1 MGTPSGGGGS
11 TPGAAGEPIDWESRG
26 MVTGIQNQGQCGG
39 CWSFSA
45 AGCIGS
51 RRAIAGYPLTDYSEQ
66 QLIDCSGSFGNN
78 GCSGGIMD
86 SAFSYV
92 KTAPLETTADY
103 PYKAA
108 KGSCLYSSSQGT
120 GSISGYTNVV
130 HGSVSAMKAALNEGP
145 VSIAVDASQTAFQSY
160 TSGVVTADCGTSLD
174 HGIMAVGYD
183 VDEETGVE
191 YFLVKN
197 QWGSSWGDNGYI
209 KIGALSSDPCGILS
223 EPSFVT
229 FD

>member
-1 MGTPSGGGGS
+1 
-11 TPGAAGEPIDWESRG
+11 
-26 MVTGIQNQGQCGG
+26 
-39 CWSFSA
+39 
-45 AGCIGS
+45 
-51 RRAIAGYPLTDYSEQ
+51 
-66 QLIDCSGSFGNN
+66 
-78 GCSGGIMD
+78 
-86 SAFSYV
+86 
-92 KTAPLETTADY
+92 
-103 PYKAA
+103 
-108 KGSCLYSSSQGT
+108 
-120 GSISGYTNVV
+120 
-130 HGSVSAMKAALNEGP
+130 MKAALNEGP

-209 KIGALSSDPCGILS
+209 KIGALSSNPCGILS